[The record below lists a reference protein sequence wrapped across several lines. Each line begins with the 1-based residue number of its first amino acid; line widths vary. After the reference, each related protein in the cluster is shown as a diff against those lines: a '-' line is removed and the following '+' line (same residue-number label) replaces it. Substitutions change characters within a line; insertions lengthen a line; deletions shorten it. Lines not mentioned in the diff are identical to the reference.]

1 MTDPPSPRCHKKKLK
16 LIITESKQELDACG
30 ERCLD
35 RNEIIALELDFHHI
49 LLTARIELLHKHSGR
64 GREGLGHEGQR

>member
-1 MTDPPSPRCHKKKLK
+1 MTNPPSPRCHKKKLK
-16 LIITESKQELDACG
+16 SIITEGKQELDACG

-35 RNEIIALELDFHHI
+35 RNEIIALELDFHHNP
-49 LLTARIELLHKHSGR
+49 LTARIEFLHKHSGR